1 MKERQTMN
9 NIIKVVQDIRAG
21 TQSQCSQ
28 ALLIQL
34 YCNSIL
40 QQPKVDFS
48 GYKNVINGNK
58 LIAIGEDINTALATA
73 QQHANEYLNAIQT
86 KIIIN
91 ISNIEN
97 YYNLHKA
104 VAVTLPSGSSN
115 QQWITALNALKTAS
129 IKYQSEA
136 KDVAVSLQ
144 TLHSDLSTDSASF
157 TEQVS
162 KLNALVK
169 GSQGILHDMNS
180 QLDSIQSKINGCIV
194 GIAVSG
200 LAIMGGVFITAVGAI
215 VVFPAI
221 AGVGT
226 AVVIG
231 GIALCAAGIGG
242 EVASALAL
250 EKLYNTKATLLTQKA
265 GLNAEVKLT
274 TSIGSAYN
282 NFNTQVKVGVTA
294 STKMIDAW
302 RFLSSDL
309 AYLIND
315 LDKGVKSA
323 GDIRTFYLKAANSII
338 ESGIDTEINIIKH
351 QMTGVQSK
359 VAPEGVHIGDFINQL
374 AKKHAA

>member
-1 MKERQTMN
+1 MN
-9 NIIKVVQDIRAG
+9 NIIKAAQDIRAG

-40 QQPKVDFS
+40 QQPKVNFS
-48 GYKNVINGNK
+48 GFKDSLNGIK
-58 LIAIGEDINTALATA
+58 LIAIGEDINVALATA
-73 QQHANEYLNAIQT
+73 QQHANEYLNAIQP
-86 KIIIN
+86 KIITN
-91 ISNIEN
+91 VSNIEN
-97 YYNLHKA
+97 YFNLHKA
-104 VAVTLPSGSSN
+104 VAVTLAPGSST
-115 QQWITALNALKTAS
+115 QQWITTLNAMKTAS
-129 IKYQSEA
+129 SKYQSEA
-136 KDVAVSLQ
+136 EDVAVSLQ

-169 GSQGILHDMNS
+169 GSQGILHAMNS
-180 QLDSIQSKINGCIV
+180 QLDSIQSKIDACIA
-194 GIAVSG
+194 GIVLSG
-200 LAIMGGVFITAVGAI
+200 LAIMGGVFIIAVGG
-215 VVFPAI
+215 VVGFVT
-221 AGVGT
+221 AGASTPLVL
-226 AVVIG
+226 G

-242 EVASALAL
+242 EVASAVTL
-250 EKLYNTKATLLTQKA
+250 EKLYSTKATLLTQKA
-265 GLNAEVKLT
+265 DLNAEVKLA

-294 STKMIDAW
+294 STQMINAW

-309 AYLIND
+309 GNLADD

-323 GDIRTFYLKAANSII
+323 GDIRTLYLKAANSVI
-338 ESGIDTEINIIKH
+338 SGKNGIDTDINTIKH